1 MRRSSIPP
9 SERQRRSRIAQLAH
23 FRRLLRGT
31 LSVRSRQCG
40 KAGCCCTSGEP
51 HISLYLVQRQN
62 GKLRQLFISKEWE
75 ERVRQAVA
83 DYQELQKLVEELS
96 ESEWKH
102 LIAREE

>member
-1 MRRSSIPP
+1 MHRSSIPP
-9 SERQRRSRIAQLAH
+9 AERQRRSRIAQLAH
-23 FRRLLRGT
+23 FCRLLRGT

-40 KAGCCCTSGEP
+40 KPGCCCTRGEP
-51 HISLYLVQRQN
+51 HSSLYLVQRQN
-62 GKLRQLFISKEWE
+62 GKLRQQFISKEWE

-96 ESEWKH
+96 QSEWKH